1 MLPKAPSPWKSRS
14 RLAGSC
20 SRWKGA
26 CEGPHSK
33 ATPGLGAPA
42 GDYWTCSQVDFT
54 AASLSCGPPSLPRCR
69 PLHPELAECSR
80 RPSDLGQQA
89 AILDSRTPQGHRRA
103 LRPPPPQVWR
113 VMTELHAKAPST
125 DFATLCSL
133 AKGTH
138 LAMFDRSRCFCTSS
152 RTSRKKR
159 RRFSSNCWHC
169 SNTCSML
176 SMYCGVPWPS
186 SFRDFS
192 YFSLLYDRPGARM
205 KTRFHS
211 AHLPLTDSE
220 RAWFC
225 TTLSTSGSSYPSS
238 RSDSISS

>member
-1 MLPKAPSPWKSRS
+1 MRKVGKNYLGLVSQFSTEAPGLCCPRSQAPGSPG
-14 RLAGSC
+14 AGWQAAALDGKELVKVLTV
-20 SRWKGA
+20 R
-26 CEGPHSK
+26 PP
-33 ATPGLGAPA
+33 PGLGTPA
-42 GDYWTCSQVDFT
+42 GDYWTSPGLISS
-54 AASLSCGPPSLPRCR
+54 ASLQPVRAAALPRC
-69 PLHPELAECSR
+69 PDAEPCTRSWQ
-80 RPSDLGQQA
+80 SVAGGHWTCQQA
-89 AILDSRTPQGHRRA
+89 AVRDSRTPQGHRRA

-113 VMTELHAKAPST
+113 ATTKLHAKAPST
-125 DFATLCSL
+125 DFATLCSP

-192 YFSLLYDRPGARM
+192 YFSLLYDRGQVR
-205 KTRFHS
+205 
-211 AHLPLTDSE
+211 E
-220 RAWFC
+220 
-225 TTLSTSGSSYPSS
+225 
-238 RSDSISS
+238 

>member
-1 MLPKAPSPWKSRS
+1 MRKVGKNYLGLVSQFSTEAPGLCCPRSQAPGSPG
-14 RLAGSC
+14 AGWQAAALDGKELVKVLTV
-20 SRWKGA
+20 R
-26 CEGPHSK
+26 PP
-33 ATPGLGAPA
+33 PGLGTPA
-42 GDYWTCSQVDFT
+42 GDYWTCSWVDFKRVT

-69 PLHPELAECSR
+69 ALHPELAERGR
-80 RPSDLGQQA
+80 RPLDLGQQA
-89 AILDSRTPQGHRRA
+89 AVRDSRTPQGHRRA

-113 VMTELHAKAPST
+113 ATTKLHAKAPST
-125 DFATLCSL
+125 DFATLCSP

-192 YFSLLYDRPGARM
+192 YFSLLYDRGQVR
-205 KTRFHS
+205 
-211 AHLPLTDSE
+211 E
-220 RAWFC
+220 
-225 TTLSTSGSSYPSS
+225 
-238 RSDSISS
+238 